1 MEVPSPLKG
10 EDFIVPSN
18 PRATLPQRHK
28 KRLNHFFKYKKT
40 EDALGFFVFRISI
53 LNPIF
58 TQNLIKSEPLNKM
71 PFQPKTTS
79 EYSGIF

>member
-28 KRLNHFFKYKKT
+28 KRLNHFFKYKKNR
-40 EDALGFFVFRISI
+40 GRPRFFVFRISI
-53 LNPIF
+53 LHPIF
-58 TQNLIKSEPLNKM
+58 IRDLIKSEPLNKM